1 MTLTMPPLLAV
12 FFTRQFLRFS
22 VVGAVAALLH
32 WSSRIAF
39 NYVVSYELALVL
51 AYVVGTSSALV
62 LNKIY
67 VFPLSGR
74 SLHWEVSFFVLV
86 NLIAF
91 PFVWSISYTL
101 SEILFPRIGFVFYP
115 RATAHGL
122 AICFPLFANFL
133 AHKYI
138 TFRGG

>member
-1 MTLTMPPLLAV
+1 MTLSQHPFFSI
-12 FFTRQFLRFS
+12 FFTRQFIKFS
-22 VVGAVAALLH
+22 AVGGVAALLN

-51 AYVVGTSSALV
+51 AYGVGISSALV

-67 VFPLSGR
+67 VFQLSKR

-101 SEILFPRIGFVFYP
+101 SEILFPRIGFLFYP

-122 AICFPLFANFL
+122 AIFFPLFVNFV